1 MPLGE
6 VGGACAYA
14 SPVTRVLVIGLA
26 RSGKAAVA
34 ALRASGE
41 TVVAYDADSGLDD
54 AGIDAEI
61 RLGDWD
67 DAFLSGVR
75 LVVKSPGVPSDAPP
89 VAAARAHGVR
99 VVSEIEL
106 GVRLLRNPLIGVTGT
121 NGKTTT
127 TALLGAVLDA
137 AGWNVEVAGNIGR
150 PLTSLVG
157 AVAADAWVVCELSSV
172 QLEDV
177 ETLRPRVAVLTNL
190 EPDHLDRHASLD
202 AYEAAKLRV
211 FERQGPDDVA
221 VVPRGFGAVPGRAR
235 RVEFAV
241 DDVLPAEPRIR
252 GAHNR
257 ENAAAATAAA
267 RAIGIPDTAIALA
280 LESFPGVEHRIEEIA
295 TIDGVL
301 YVNDS
306 KATNAAAALRALA
319 SFPGRRK
326 HVILGGRGKAEPYD
340 ALARAFEP
348 GDRAYLIGE
357 AAPDIAAAL
366 DEVGVTSVR
375 SGTLERGLEEAATAA
390 SAGDVVLL
398 SPACASFDQFTS
410 FEHRGEEF
418 RRLVENLREWGPD
431 GARTKDSS
439 SSAS

>member
-1 MPLGE
+1 
-6 VGGACAYA
+6 VGN
-14 SPVTRVLVIGLA
+14 VLVIGLA
-26 RSGKAAVA
+26 RSGRAAVA

-41 TVVAYDADSGLDD
+41 TVVAYDADSRVDD
-54 AGIDAEI
+54 SGIDAEI
-61 RLGDWD
+61 RLGAWD
-67 DAFLSGVR
+67 DAFLDGVG
-75 LVVKSPGVPSDAPP
+75 LVVKSPGVPPGAPP
-89 VAAARAHGVR
+89 VAAARARGIP

-106 GVRLLRNPLIGVTGT
+106 GARLLPNPLIGVTGT

-127 TALLGAVLDA
+127 TALLGAMLEA
-137 AGWNVEVAGNIGR
+137 AGLVVEVAGNIGR

-157 AVAADAWVVCELSSV
+157 AVAGDAWVVCELSSF

-190 EPDHLDRHASLD
+190 EPDHLDRHGSFD
-202 AYEAAKLRV
+202 AYAAAKLRV
-211 FERQGPDDVA
+211 FERQGQDDVA
-221 VVPRGFGAVPGRAR
+221 VLPLGFGQVPGHAR
-235 RVEFAV
+235 RVEFDGA
-241 DDVLPAEPRIR
+241 DPLPAEPRIP

-267 RAIGIPDTAIALA
+267 RAIGVRDGAIAEA
-280 LESFPGVEHRIEEIA
+280 LVTFPGVEHRIEEIA
-295 TIDGVL
+295 TIEGVL

-306 KATNAAAALRALA
+306 KATNAAAALRALG

-340 ALARAFEP
+340 ALAAAFEE

-357 AAPDIAAAL
+357 AAPEIAVAL
-366 DEVGVTSVR
+366 DAAGVSSVR
-375 SGTLERGLEEAATAA
+375 SETLEQGLAEAASAA
-390 SAGDVVLL
+390 AAGDVVLL

-418 RRLVENLREWGPD
+418 RRLVENLPEWGPD
-431 GARTKDSS
+431 GARTKGSS
-439 SSAS
+439 SSGS

>member
-1 MPLGE
+1 
-6 VGGACAYA
+6 
-14 SPVTRVLVIGLA
+14 VIGLA
-26 RSGKAAVA
+26 RSGRAAVS
-34 ALRASGE
+34 ALRANGE
-41 TVVAYDADSGLDD
+41 NVVAYDADSRLDS

-67 DAFLSGVR
+67 DVFLDGVEM
-75 LVVKSPGVPSDAPP
+75 VVKSPGVPSDAPP
-89 VAAARAHGVR
+89 VAAARARGIP

-106 GVRLLRNPLIGVTGT
+106 GARLLSNPLIGVTGT

-127 TALLGAVLDA
+127 TALLGAMLA
-137 AGWNVEVAGNIGR
+137 TAGWNVEVAGNIGR

-157 AVAADAWVVCELSSV
+157 TIDDEAWVVCELSSF

-190 EPDHLDRHASLD
+190 EPDHLDRHGSFDLYAK
-202 AYEAAKLRV
+202 AKLRA
-211 FERQGPDDVA
+211 FERQGAADVA
-221 VVPRGFGAVPGRAR
+221 VVPRGFGAVPGDAQ
-235 RVEFAV
+235 RVEFAG
-241 DDVLPAEPRIR
+241 DDELPAEPRIP

-267 RAIGIPDTAIALA
+267 RAIGVPDAAIAEA
-280 LESFPGVEHRIEEIA
+280 LETFPGVEHRIEEIA

-326 HVILGGRGKAEPYD
+326 HVILGGRGKSEPYD
-340 ALARAFEP
+340 ALAAAFED

-357 AAPDIAAAL
+357 AATDIAVAL
-366 DEVGVTSVR
+366 DAAGVTSVQ
-375 SGTLERGLEEAATAA
+375 SETLGQGLAEAASAA

-418 RRLVENLREWGPD
+418 GRLVENLRGWGPD
-431 GARTKDSS
+431 RARTEDSS
-439 SSAS
+439 SSGF